1 MKLAHRYTVLFLVVV
16 IISGGVL
23 FATFDEH
30 RSDLTDNAEMTV
42 EDRAG
47 TMATYL
53 DNELR
58 EQQRV
63 VEFAARDGRLS
74 ENGTE
79 AQLSR
84 LGSFVETT
92 AFNGVSVVNET
103 GRIQSLVTEDGEQLD
118 LVGEDLSDRTYVQQA
133 LRGES
138 YISEPVRAETGN
150 SIIVISAPLTA
161 DGKVVGTVNA
171 AYHLSENAIFEVLG
185 TDDEGTAVTVESGE
199 MELYNS
205 LDGGQE
211 TISASE
217 QLDTVDWTVKAHQDK
232 QSIDSSVQ
240 RLAVFQGLL
249 GLVLLGTLGIFGGW
263 VYRSHIVQISH
274 VLDYLNAFKRGDYNY
289 HTSLGG
295 GGEWDQIEGG
305 LAELGDSLSQREQ
318 MLLVHNR
325 ILRHNLR
332 NKLNVI
338 RSQAQLLD
346 SKNDDTPRDETREI
360 QRATEKLLQLAD
372 RARTTEQLLESP
384 EEREQQTNVA
394 RVVRERVDRTEEGAP
409 GLTVNLYAPESL
421 HAICGD
427 EIASAV
433 GELLQNVV
441 DHAGADPVATVTVGE
456 AGDHVVI
463 RVEDNGDGIPER
475 EMSVINGDQD
485 ITQLRH
491 TVGIGLW
498 LVDWIVKRYDGT
510 LRVPESDDGC
520 VVEIVLPRAPVPDDE
535 QENTPE

>member
-23 FATFDEH
+23 YATFDEH
-30 RSDLTDNAEMTV
+30 RSDLTDSAEMTV
-42 EDRAG
+42 EDRA
-47 TMATYL
+47 TAMATYL

-63 VEFAARDGRLS
+63 VEFAATDDRLTKS
-74 ENGTE
+74 RSVD
-79 AQLSR
+79 QLSR

-92 AFNGVSVVNET
+92 AFNGVSVVDET
-103 GRIQSLVTEDGEQLD
+103 GRIEALVTEDGEQSD
-118 LVGEDLSDRTYVQQA
+118 LVGEDLSDRTYVQRA
-133 LRGES
+133 LNGEN

-150 SIIVISAPLTA
+150 SIIVISAPLRA
-161 DGKVVGTVNA
+161 DGDVVGTVNA

-185 TDDEGTAVTVESGE
+185 NADEQTAVTVESDE

-205 LDGGQE
+205 LDGNQE
-211 TISASE
+211 TITASA
-217 QLDTVDWTVKAHQDK
+217 QLESVDWTVSAHQNR
-232 QSIDSSVQ
+232 QPIDRSVQ

-249 GLVLLGTLGIFGGW
+249 GLVLLGTLGVFGGW
-263 VYRSHIVQISH
+263 VYRSQIVQISH
-274 VLDYLNAFKRGDYNY
+274 VLEYLNALKRGDYQY
-289 HTSLGG
+289 HRGLGG
-295 GGEWDQIEGG
+295 GDEWEQIEGG
-305 LAELGDSLSQREQ
+305 LTELRDALSQREQ

-346 SKNDDTPRDETREI
+346 SELGDGQREETREI
-360 QRATEKLLQLAD
+360 QQATEKLLQLAD
-372 RARTTEQLLESP
+372 RARTTEQLLDP
-384 EEREQQTNVA
+384 PKERERKTDVA
-394 RVVRERVDRTEEGAP
+394 RVVRERVDRVEEGAP
-409 GLTVNLYAPESL
+409 GLTVKLYTPDSL
-421 HAICGD
+421 HAACGE
-427 EIASAV
+427 EIGSAV

-441 DHAGADPVATVTVGE
+441 DHAGPDATATVTVGE
-456 AGDHVVI
+456 AGEHVII
-463 RVEDNGDGIPER
+463 RVEDDGDGIPER

-498 LVDWIVKRYDGT
+498 LVDWIVTRYDGT
-510 LRVPESDDGC
+510 LRVPESDNGC
-520 VVEIVLPRAPVPDDE
+520 VVEIVLSRASVADSGEGDS
-535 QENTPE
+535 